1 MVFEAEDLQFPAGQ
15 AACAGCLLCSEA
27 PCCTQLYVPFPH
39 RPHPNTWRTGS
50 SEGKLPPTAAD
61 SEGPQ
66 RARSQDCWPRRAGLS
81 GVPAPG
87 ADSPMTTGTQSFQAE
102 TV

>member
-1 MVFEAEDLQFPAGQ
+1 MLRHTV
-15 AACAGCLLCSEA
+15 AGCCPVYDLEYNLSHGMFVFIA
-27 PCCTQLYVPFPH
+27 SY
-39 RPHPNTWRTGS
+39 
-50 SEGKLPPTAAD
+50 PPTAAD